1 MGVRSINA
9 LLTVGRGQRLG
20 LFAPSG
26 VGKSVLLCMMTRS
39 HRLKR
44 ITELAVLAEQTASR
58 RLSNSVR
65 RHDEN
70 LQRLEEFRRY
80 QREYNET
87 LGREAALMSAHS
99 ARELKRFIGQ
109 LERTISA
116 LEETV
121 TRSGGKCESDQAI
134 WREKSRRAHTLADV
148 FDRSRRQDD
157 RRKNHVMQQE
167 MDDRAASKRT
177 E

>member
-1 MGVRSINA
+1 
-9 LLTVGRGQRLG
+9 
-20 LFAPSG
+20 
-26 VGKSVLLCMMTRS
+26 MTRS
-39 HRLKR
+39 QRLKR
-44 ITELAVLAEQTASR
+44 ITELAVLAEQTASQ

-65 RHDEN
+65 KRDED
-70 LQRLEEFRRY
+70 LQRLEEFRNY

-87 LGREAALMSAHS
+87 LGHKAAIMSAHS

-116 LEETV
+116 LEEHV
-121 TRSGGKCESDQAI
+121 TRSGGECDSDQTV
-134 WREKSRRAHTLADV
+134 WREKSRRARALADV

-157 RRKNHVMQQE
+157 RRENHVTQHE
-167 MDDRAASKRT
+167 MDDRAASKRK